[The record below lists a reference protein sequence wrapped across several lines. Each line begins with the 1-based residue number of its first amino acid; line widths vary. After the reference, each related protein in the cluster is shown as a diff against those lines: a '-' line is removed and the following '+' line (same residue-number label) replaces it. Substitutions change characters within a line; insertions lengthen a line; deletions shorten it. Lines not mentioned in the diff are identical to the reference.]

1 MIVQAVPGALVAR
14 QPWACEYRA
23 VGLRGWNVPGDVV
36 PDFLDPAVL
45 DDPFEAYAE
54 LHERCPVFEMPQTGL
69 FLVTRYEDARMVLTD
84 TATFSSRPSPGASR
98 QEDVAALYRRVMTE
112 GGWARTPTLQRTD
125 PPVHTRYR
133 QLLGRVFTPRRVA
146 EMSEHIDAVVH
157 SLIDEFADRGECEF
171 VSEFA
176 IPLPGIIIAEQLG
189 LDRSEIMTFR
199 RWADAML
206 AMAQRAL
213 TEDEAVATAEI
224 ELQAQ
229 HFLAHEFEARRA
241 EPRDDLISALV
252 HAHGDDEEPLTMGE
266 LQDLMHQ
273 LVTGG
278 FETTT
283 AALGTGLWLL
293 LRNPEQLAL
302 LREDPGLMKNF
313 IEETLRF
320 DSPVAGLWRM
330 TTCPVRVGDTEIPEG
345 AAVMP
350 RFAAANRDAAVFAE
364 PGRFDITRPN
374 ASSHLAF
381 GVGSHYCIGAA
392 LARREM
398 HLSFTALLDR
408 LDDIELAGRLPDPAH
423 ETSFFLRP
431 LKELPITFR
440 AK

>member
-1 MIVQAVPGALVAR
+1 
-14 QPWACEYRA
+14 
-23 VGLRGWNVPGDVV
+23 
-36 PDFLDPAVL
+36 
-45 DDPFEAYAE
+45 
-54 LHERCPVFEMPQTGL
+54 
-69 FLVTRYEDARMVLTD
+69 MVLTD

-98 QEDVAALYRRVMTE
+98 QIRCGLPPRHRD
-112 GGWARTPTLQRTD
+112 GWARTPTLQRTD
-125 PPVHTRYR
+125 LRCTPVR

-146 EMSEHIDAVVH
+146 EMSEHIDDVVH

-213 TEDEAVATAEI
+213 TEEEAVATAEV
-224 ELQAQ
+224 EVEAQ

-293 LRNPEQLAL
+293 CGTPSSLPAPRGPGAHEELHRGDVAL
-302 LREDPGLMKNF
+302 
-313 IEETLRF
+313 

-330 TTCPVRVGDTEIPEG
+330 TTCPARIGDTEIPEG
-345 AAVMP
+345 AAMP
-350 RFAAANRDAAVFAE
+350 RPPPRIAMQRCSPSPAASTSPVRTRRATSPSGWGATTASVPLAA
-364 PGRFDITRPN
+364 P
-374 ASSHLAF
+374 
-381 GVGSHYCIGAA
+381 
-392 LARREM
+392 
-398 HLSFTALLDR
+398 
-408 LDDIELAGRLPDPAH
+408 
-423 ETSFFLRP
+423 
-431 LKELPITFR
+431 
-440 AK
+440 

>member
-1 MIVQAVPGALVAR
+1 
-14 QPWACEYRA
+14 
-23 VGLRGWNVPGDVV
+23 
-36 PDFLDPAVL
+36 LDPAVL
-45 DDPFEAYAE
+45 DDPFEAYAG

-69 FLVTRYEDARMVLTD
+69 FLVTRYEDARTVLTD
-84 TATFSSRPSPGASR
+84 TRTFSSRPSPGASR
-98 QEDVAALYRRVMTE
+98 QEDVAAVYRRVITE

-146 EMSEHIDAVVH
+146 EMSEHIDDVVH

-213 TEDEAVATAEI
+213 TEEEAVATAEV
-224 ELQAQ
+224 ELEAQ
-229 HFLAHEFEARRA
+229 HFLAQEFEARRA

-320 DSPVAGLWRM
+320 DSPVAGLWRVA
-330 TTCPVRVGDTEIPEG
+330 TCPALVGDTEIPEG

-350 RFAAANRDAAVFAE
+350 RFAAANRDAAVFPE

-392 LARREM
+392 LARREL
-398 HLSFTALLDR
+398 HLSFTALLER
-408 LDDIELAGRLPDPAH
+408 LDDIELEGRMPEPAH
-423 ETSFFLRP
+423 EMSFFLRP
-431 LKELPITFR
+431 LKALPITFR
-440 AK
+440 AKRAGRGHR